1 MTEEPKIYKSIQE
14 ALLDYAKESKKN
26 YNESMSAPVT
36 IPDWKEPTA
45 EELNGI
51 SLEQLIRDDLLVE
64 LKEQH
69 NEQMNVVLLHP
80 EVYKYLT
87 RKSYKKIKRKL
98 SYDVY
103 YWSNEGYRV
112 SKYFES
118 SKKARN
124 YVNYIH
130 NSGLM
135 KDGDYVRMEKTFC
148 YREHS
153 PRHKWFY
160 ISEDPNHFLCVE
172 KW

>member
-1 MTEEPKIYKSIQE
+1 MTEEQVSRT
-14 ALLDYAKESKKN
+14 
-26 YNESMSAPVT
+26 MSR
-36 IPDWKEPTA
+36 IKF
-45 EELNGI
+45 ELSRATERTLFG
-51 SLEQLIRDDLLVE
+51 R
-64 LKEQH
+64 
-69 NEQMNVVLLHP
+69 
-80 EVYKYLT
+80 KY
-87 RKSYKKIKRKL
+87 SSKKIKRKL

-130 NSGLM
+130 NSDLM
-135 KDGDYVRMEKTFC
+135 ENSGYVRMEKTFC
-148 YREHS
+148 YREYS
-153 PRHKWFY
+153 PRHKWYY

>member
-1 MTEEPKIYKSIQE
+1 MTEKPITAQDIEE
-14 ALLDYAKESKKN
+14 AFGKVDFEKLIGDDIIKEG
-26 YNESMSAPVT
+26 
-36 IPDWKEPTA
+36 A
-45 EELNGI
+45 EEFQRQYDKHLMTILYGSSFANYVMKK
-51 SLEQLIRDDLLVE
+51 Q
-64 LKEQH
+64 
-69 NEQMNVVLLHP
+69 
-80 EVYKYLT
+80 
-87 RKSYKKIKRKL
+87 YKKIKRRL
-98 SYDVY
+98 FYDVY

-112 SKYFES
+112 SRYFES

-130 NSGLM
+130 NSDLM
-135 KDGDYVRMEKTFC
+135 ENGGYVRMEKTFC

>member
-1 MTEEPKIYKSIQE
+1 MTEKPITAKDIEE
-14 ALLDYAKESKKN
+14 AFGKVDFEKLIGDDILKEG
-26 YNESMSAPVT
+26 
-36 IPDWKEPTA
+36 A
-45 EELNGI
+45 EEFQRQYDKHLMTILYGSSFANYVMKK
-51 SLEQLIRDDLLVE
+51 Q
-64 LKEQH
+64 
-69 NEQMNVVLLHP
+69 
-80 EVYKYLT
+80 
-87 RKSYKKIKRKL
+87 YKKIKRKL

-135 KDGDYVRMEKTFC
+135 KDGDYVRMEKTWC

-153 PRHKWFY
+153 PRHKWYY
-160 ISEDPNHFLCVE
+160 ISEDPNHFVCVE
-172 KW
+172 KY